1 VRYSP
6 LDTAR
11 VDESSPGECFLSATT
26 SADETGAVDVLAAG
40 AVAASSCSS
49 GGLAACSSSTC
60 SSTGSAAVA
69 ATTPT
74 GNVGS
79 TPAAAAG
86 VPRGYGRSASGGSAN
101 AGNDSELD
109 SNEGSSGDSSDTSA
123 ASFSGMMED
132 VLRDAFIKTD
142 EEFSDSGLQAGLVGS
157 TAVVALVGTHRVW
170 IANCG
175 ESQPTPLP
183 ARTPRPCY
191 DCHEWHQRC
200 LPTLTLCCFC
210 LACCW
215 GLQTVYFV
223 VKQAWWH
230 AVTGLAWPDLNCCA

>member
-1 VRYSP
+1 MRYSP

-11 VDESSPGECFLSATT
+11 VDDSSPGECFISATT
-26 SADETGAVDVLAAG
+26 SADESAAGDVLAAG
-40 AVAASSCSS
+40 TLLSSACSS

-60 SSTGSAAVA
+60 SSNSSTAVA

-74 GNVGS
+74 GTSSSGA
-79 TPAAAAG
+79 TPPTG
-86 VPRGYGRSASGGSAN
+86 VPRAYGRSVSGGSGT
-101 AGNDSELD
+101 AGNDSEMD

-175 ESQPTPLP
+175 KSH
-183 ARTPRPCY
+183 ARRSA
-191 DCHEWHQRC
+191 
-200 LPTLTLCCFC
+200 LSIVVMLTMR
-210 LACCW
+210 
-215 GLQTVYFV
+215 LQAVCARS
-223 VKQAWWH
+223 KQ
-230 AVTGLAWPDLNCCA
+230 C